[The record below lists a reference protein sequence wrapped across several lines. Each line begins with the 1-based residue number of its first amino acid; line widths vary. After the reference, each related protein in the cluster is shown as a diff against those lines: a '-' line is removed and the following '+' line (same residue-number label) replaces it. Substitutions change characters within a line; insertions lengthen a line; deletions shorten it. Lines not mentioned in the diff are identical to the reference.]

1 MGHLIRPRIVYLQNI
16 NLKLMEFIC
25 FQARLPPIAPRE
37 RIESSSL
44 IYDALIGLWSQPQLE
59 CLPARN
65 CLCVESEIREIFCVY
80 RYMEEVSSNRLI
92 Q

>member
-1 MGHLIRPRIVYLQNI
+1 MLSS
-16 NLKLMEFIC
+16 K
-25 FQARLPPIAPRE
+25 AAPPSQRE